1 MIKAFFDSSV
11 LVAASISK
19 TGGSSYLLG
28 LCRQKKIKGLISW
41 DVIGEARK
49 NINLKL
55 GLKEKQ
61 RFIFYLKNANLKLV
75 SEPSVEEISVCEKI
89 IFPKDASILAAAKK
103 SKADYLVTLDKK
115 HFFQPKVIN
124 FAKPLKIITPKD
136 LIKILKQGP
145 SKA

>member
-1 MIKAFFDSSV
+1 MIKIFLDSSI

-19 TGGSSYLLG
+19 IGGSSFLLG
-28 LCRQKKIKGLISW
+28 LSRQNKIKCLVSL

-55 GLKEKQ
+55 SLKEKQ
-61 RFIFYLKNANLKLV
+61 RFIFYLKNANLKLI
-75 SEPSVEEISVCEKI
+75 SEPSVEEISTCEKV
-89 IFPKDASILAAAKK
+89 IFPKDAPILAAAKK

-115 HFFQPKVIN
+115 HFFRPKVID

-136 LIKILKQGP
+136 LIKILRY
-145 SKA
+145 

>member
-1 MIKAFFDSSV
+1 VIKVFFDSSA
-11 LVAASISK
+11 LVAASVSK
-19 TGGSSYLLG
+19 AGGSSYLLG
-28 LCRQKKIKGLISW
+28 LSRQKKINGLVSL

-61 RFIFYLKNANLKLV
+61 RFIFYLKKANLKLV

-89 IFPKDASILAAAKK
+89 IFAKDAPILAAAKK
-103 SKADYLVTLDKK
+103 SRADYLVTLDRK

-136 LIKILKQGP
+136 LIKILHQQL
-145 SKA
+145 SKV

>member
-1 MIKAFFDSSV
+1 VIKVFFDSSI

-19 TGGSSYLLG
+19 IGGSSYLLG
-28 LCRQKKIKGLISW
+28 LSRKKKIKGVVSL

-61 RFIFYLKNANLKLV
+61 RFIFYLKNANLKLI
-75 SEPSVEEISVCEKI
+75 SGLSAEEISECEKL

-103 SKADYLVTLDKK
+103 SRADYLVTLDRK
-115 HFFQPKVIN
+115 HFFNPKVIN

-136 LIKILKQGP
+136 LIKILNRR
-145 SKA
+145 SAKA